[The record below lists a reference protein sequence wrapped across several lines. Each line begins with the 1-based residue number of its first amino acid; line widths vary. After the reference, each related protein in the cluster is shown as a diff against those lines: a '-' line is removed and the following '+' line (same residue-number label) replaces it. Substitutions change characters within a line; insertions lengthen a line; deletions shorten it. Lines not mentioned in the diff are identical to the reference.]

1 MDFKA
6 NTVAKSLL
14 ERYQTFKDG
23 VNWLRDTVLKSFFKY
38 VKKYMI
44 SKMKDS
50 SEIDDRRKLIRNFAY
65 SFNVFLL
72 DYDYWLTGTVKGLK
86 FHLQETSETDNTNLN
101 SQHQLLRCLTN
112 IAGKSSK
119 IERATSSRI
128 EIIELELNAFSME
141 EILDKLIEIKELLIS
156 SCQDI
161 VISSNADSLD
171 AFDKVFIVSFQLD
184 EEIETKVE
192 HSRLKFPRR
201 VDFKSFL
208 SKELFDDTRNIVH
221 TSKTTISIGMPK
233 NPSNTITSQMPKK
246 RKMPNF
252 PEGIINIV

>member
-1 MDFKA
+1 MSMDFKA

-14 ERYQTFKDG
+14 ERYQIFKDG

-141 EILDKLIEIKELLIS
+141 EILNKLIEIKELLIS

-184 EEIETKVE
+184 KEIETKVE

-201 VDFKSFL
+201 EDFKSFL

-221 TSKTTISIGMPK
+221 TTISNGMPK
-233 NPSNTITSQMPKK
+233 NLSNTITTQMPKK
-246 RKMPNF
+246 RKMPDF